1 MRNLNTEGAWWGIVM
16 LLVFG
21 TYLVYRF
28 LG

>member
-1 MRNLNTEGAWWGIVM
+1 MRNLTPKARGGGIVM

-28 LG
+28 FG